1 MAMNGIT
8 WFKRAATP
16 KQEEVHESDKAT
28 YSLLRESSD
37 GSQSSDN
44 ELGIAPAPKTK
55 SNIHH
60 YLILLGKAVLI
71 AFAFLGI
78 YSVARSTL
86 RNSHAHKPVSCS
98 CGGTTVAEALSRG
111 CVFTPLALGWLPP
124 QCLDMELSD
133 EFDKLGPLPGGEW
146 PYWGDL
152 NGTTR
157 ITREEMGLLAN
168 VGGLFYTTQ
177 EWHVMHCM

>member
-1 MAMNGIT
+1 MK
-8 WFKRAATP
+8 WFKRASTP
-16 KQEEVHESDKAT
+16 KSEDVHASDKAN

-44 ELGIAPAPKTK
+44 ELGITPVPKPK
-55 SNIHH
+55 SKVHS

-78 YSVARSTL
+78 YSVARSALLKPNT
-86 RNSHAHKPVSCS
+86 HKPVSCS
-98 CGGTTVAEALSRG
+98 CGGTTVAEAISRG

-133 EFDKLGPLPGGEW
+133 EFDKLGPLAGGEW
-146 PYWGDL
+146 PYWSDL

-157 ITREEMGLLAN
+157 ITREEMGLLAD